1 MLAKVVKIFRRNTMG
16 KEQKGYYLGL
26 DIGTGSVGWAVT
38 DKNYQLCK
46 ANGKALWGVRLFET
60 AKTAEERRTFRSQ
73 RRRNQRKKQRIELLQ
88 ELFAEEIYKTDTG
101 FYLRM
106 KESRYFPEDKRD
118 ETGNVPVLPYALFV
132 DDEFTDKEYHR
143 EFPTIYH
150 LRSALLHED
159 RKFDLRL
166 IYLAIHHILKHR
178 GHFLFEGEMNKEG
191 NFKDI
196 FDTFWQEVCDNG
208 KIGIETFPDTEALK
222 EVEDILKDKNLGR
235 STKKSRL
242 VQSLGLKTK
251 QEKALAGLLSGTTES
266 LDVIFDDEELKSLE
280 NNKICFCNANYEEN
294 ADKLE
299 EALNENYYLI
309 EKAKAIY
316 DWALLADILG
326 QNEYLSDAKK
336 ETYEKH
342 KRDLALLKKVI
353 KENCPE
359 EYKNIFSLEKK
370 GKANYASYI
379 GMYKVNGKK
388 KELEEKGCTKEEF
401 YSYIKSILKNLNDNE
416 DIIYIKNEIENN
428 QFMPKQMIKDNG
440 VIPSQLHKKEL
451 ERILDNS
458 AKYYPFLLE
467 KDEKGLSVKD
477 KIIAIFGFR
486 IPYYVGPL
494 NGYHKDSGFYWAK
507 RKENGK
513 IYPWNLEEMIDM
525 EASAEKFIR
534 RMTNKCTYLVGKDV
548 LPKNS
553 LLYSKFMVLNELN
566 NLRINDEKIS
576 VELKQKIYNELFKK
590 NKRVTK
596 KKLEN
601 FLKTEGI
608 FGNNDAISGIDGD
621 FKSSLTVYIDLK
633 GILNNSLPS
642 EVEIEELVKDITL
655 FRDDKKLLKGRI
667 KRRFPDFTDKQIEAI
682 SKLPYKDW
690 GRLSKEFLTELV
702 SVNKET
708 EELLSIISM
717 LYETNNNLMQL
728 LSKEYDYV
736 EKIEE
741 MNALEDKQEG
751 LTYKAVENMYVSPAV
766 KRQTWQTIEII
777 KEVNKIMGREPE
789 RIFIEMAREKQES
802 RRTQSRKDRLKE
814 LYKQCKQE
822 ERDWILELEE
832 KGDNRLRSDRLFLY
846 YAQMGRC
853 MYSGEEIEL
862 DDLYNDNLYDI
873 DHIYP
878 QSKVMDDSIDNRVL
892 VKKTLNAEK
901 SDNYPL
907 KKEIRDKN
915 KGFWKMLLDK
925 GFISK
930 EKYKRLVRSEKFT
943 TEEYAGFISRQLVE
957 TRQSTKAVADLLKR
971 NYKETEIVY
980 VKAGNVSQFRK
991 SRDLIKV
998 REVNDYHHAKD
1009 AYLNIVV
1016 GNVYHTKFTAD
1027 AVWFIK
1033 NNPGRSYNLKKMFDF
1048 DVERNG
1054 EIAWRSGDNGTI
1066 GLVKKVMSKNNIM
1079 FTRYSYEA
1087 KGGLFKQQLVKKG
1100 KGQVPIKGS
1109 DSRLTSLLEDGRL
1122 KYGGYNE
1129 AAGAY
1134 YMLVE
1139 SKGKKDE
1146 FIRTIE
1152 FIPVYLASKFE
1163 NDRQALIE
1171 YCINICNLKEPKI
1184 ILYKIKKDTLFCID
1198 GFYMYLSSRSGN
1210 QIIFKNANQLCICK
1224 EDELLIKSMAKFLE
1238 RKKEN
1243 KGIVISE
1250 KDGITKNR
1258 LIELYD
1264 IFYSKLEKTVYSK
1277 CYSSQRK
1284 TLKEG
1289 REKFLSLN
1297 NEEKC
1302 EVLMEILHLFQ
1313 CKNGSANI
1321 KMIGGSGRA
1330 ERISK
1335 SSNITKINDI
1345 KIIYQSPT
1353 GFFEQ
1358 VIDLQKI

>member
-1 MLAKVVKIFRRNTMG
+1 MG

-38 DKNYQLCK
+38 DKSYRLCR
-46 ANGKALWGVRLFET
+46 ANGKTLWGVRLFET
-60 AKTAEERRTFRSQ
+60 ANTAEERRTFRSQ

-88 ELFAEEIYKTDTG
+88 ELFAEEIYKIDTG

-118 ETGNVPVLPYALFV
+118 ELGNVPSLPYALFV
-132 DDEFTDKEYHR
+132 DDDFTDKEYHKD
-143 EFPTIYH
+143 FPTIYH
-150 LRSALLHED
+150 LRSALLHNDE
-159 RKFDLRL
+159 KFDLRL

-191 NFKDI
+191 NFKEI
-196 FDTFWQEVCDNG
+196 FSMFWQEVCDNG
-208 KIGIETFPDTEALK
+208 KIGIETYPDK
-222 EVEDILKDKNLGR
+222 EVLEKIEEILKDKRLGR
-235 STKKSRL
+235 STKKSEL
-242 VQSLGLKTK
+242 INALELKTK
-251 QEKALAGLLSGTTES
+251 QEKALAGLLAGTTES
-266 LDVIFDDEELKSLE
+266 LDVIFDNEELKAFE
-280 NNKICFCNANYEEN
+280 NNKICFANANYEEN

-299 EALNENYYLI
+299 EVLNEDYYLI

-326 QNEYLSDAKK
+326 QWEYLSDAKK

-342 KRDLALLKKVI
+342 KKDLKLLKKVI
-353 KENCPE
+353 KENCPQ
-359 EYKNIFSLEKK
+359 EYKNVFSIEKK
-370 GKANYASYI
+370 GKANYVSYI

-388 KELEEKGCTKEEF
+388 RELEEKACTREEF
-401 YSYIKSILKNLNDNE
+401 YSYIKSILKNLNENA
-416 DIIYIKNEIENN
+416 DIEFIKGELENN
-428 QFMPKQMIKDNG
+428 QFLPKQMIKDNG

-451 ERILDNS
+451 EKILENS
-458 AKYYPFLLE
+458 SKYYPFLLE

-477 KIIAIFGFR
+477 KIIAIFSFR

-494 NGYHKDSGFYWAK
+494 NGNNKESGFYWAE

-513 IYPWNLEEMIDM
+513 IYPWNFEEMIDT
-525 EASAEKFIR
+525 EASAEKFIM

-553 LLYSKFMVLNELN
+553 LLYSRFMVLNELN

-601 FLKTEGI
+601 FLKAEGI
-608 FGNNDAISGIDGD
+608 IGSKDSISGIDGD
-621 FKSSLTVYIDLK
+621 FKSSLTAYIDLK

-642 EVEIEELVKDITL
+642 EEKIEELVKDITL

-667 KRRFPDFTDKQIEAI
+667 KKRFPDFSDKQIDAV

-690 GRLSKEFLTELV
+690 GRLSKEFLTELL

-708 EELLSIISM
+708 GELLSIIGM
-717 LYETNNNLMQL
+717 LYETNDNLMML
-728 LSKEYDYV
+728 LSREYDYL

-751 LTYKAVENMYVSPAV
+751 LNYKAVEGLYLSPAV
-766 KRQTWQTIEII
+766 KRQTWQSIEII
-777 KEVNKIMGREPE
+777 KEVIKIMHREPE
-789 RIFIEMAREKQES
+789 KIFIEMAREQQES
-802 RRTQSRKDRLKE
+802 KRTKSRKDRLKE
-814 LYKQCKQE
+814 LYKQCKNE
-822 ERDWILELEE
+822 ERDWILEIEE
-832 KGDNRLRSDRLFLY
+832 KGDNRLRSDRLYLY
-846 YAQMGRC
+846 YTQMGRC
-853 MYSGEEIEL
+853 MYSGEKIEL
-862 DDLYNDNLYDI
+862 EDLYNDNLYDI

-878 QSKVMDDSIDNRVL
+878 QAKVMDDSLDNRVL
-892 VKKTLNAEK
+892 VKKKLNAEK
-901 SDNYPL
+901 SDSYPI
-907 KKEIRDKN
+907 KEEIRNKN

-925 GFISK
+925 EFISK
-930 EKYKRLVRSEKFT
+930 EKYKRLLRQEEFT
-943 TEEYAGFISRQLVE
+943 PEERAGFISRQLVE
-957 TRQSTKAVADLLKR
+957 TRQSTKAVADLLKN
-971 NYKETEIVY
+971 NYTETEIVY
-980 VKAGNVSQFRK
+980 VKAGNVSHFRK

-1027 AVWFIK
+1027 AVWFVK
-1033 NNPGRSYNLKKMFDF
+1033 NHSERSYHLKKIFDF

-1054 EIAWRSGDNGTI
+1054 EVAWKAGDNGTI
-1066 GLVKKVMSKNNIM
+1066 ELVKKVMSKNNIM

-1087 KGGLFKQQLVKKG
+1087 KGRLKGGLFDQQLVKKG

-1109 DSRLTSLLEDGRL
+1109 DSRLASVLEDGRL
-1122 KYGGYNE
+1122 KYGGYNK

-1134 YMLVE
+1134 FVLIE

-1146 FIRTIE
+1146 LIRTIE
-1152 FIPVYLASKFE
+1152 YVPVYLASKFE
-1163 NDRQALIE
+1163 KDPQELVR
-1171 YCINICNLKEPKI
+1171 YCKNNYGLKEAKVLIPKI
-1184 ILYKIKKDTLFCID
+1184 KIDTLFCID
-1198 GFYMYLSSRSGN
+1198 GFYMHLSGRSGS
-1210 QIIFKNANQLCICK
+1210 QIIFKNANQLCINK
-1224 EDELLIKSMAKFLE
+1224 DDELLVKSMGKFLD

-1243 KGIVISE
+1243 SGIVISE
-1250 KDGITKNR
+1250 KDGITDVG

-1264 IFYSKLEKTVYSK
+1264 TFYDKLEKTVYSK
-1277 CYSSQRK
+1277 CYSSQIK
-1284 TLKEG
+1284 ILKEG

-1302 EVLMEILHLFQ
+1302 VVLMEILHLFR
-1313 CKNGSANI
+1313 CNSSTAHIGI
-1321 KMIGGSGRA
+1321 IGGPKN
-1330 ERISK
+1330 SK
-1335 SSNITKINDI
+1335 GTGEIKKISNITKINDI